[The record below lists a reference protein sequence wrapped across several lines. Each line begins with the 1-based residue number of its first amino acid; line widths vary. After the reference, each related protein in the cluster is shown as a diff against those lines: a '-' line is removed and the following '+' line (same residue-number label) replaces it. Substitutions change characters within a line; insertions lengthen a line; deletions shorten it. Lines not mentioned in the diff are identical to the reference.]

1 MLESQ
6 ASSCDDAEKMLTKA
20 KAYSQIPGLFYHLD
34 EQIES
39 KGQSFDTWKWAY
51 NKPYFGYDSLEH
63 LALLDP
69 ALSTSRPRYLES
81 EPNINTEGFLT
92 KGISCKSWHILF
104 LII

>member
-39 KGQSFDTWKWAY
+39 KGQSFDTWK
-51 NKPYFGYDSLEH
+51 
-63 LALLDP
+63 
-69 ALSTSRPRYLES
+69 
-81 EPNINTEGFLT
+81 
-92 KGISCKSWHILF
+92 
-104 LII
+104 